1 MSSISN
7 LRIAIVGA
15 GVGGAVAGKLL
26 QDSGYDVVLYEQ
38 APAISRIGA
47 GIHLGPN
54 ALRVLNYIGVGQ
66 YVADHGVQPDA
77 WVSRRLET
85 GETLF
90 RLPLGP
96 TAVACYGAPY
106 VTIHRGDLHMALTG
120 ALDPKIVHFGRQL
133 VDLRTAGR
141 QMELRFADGTSA
153 TADLVI
159 GADGLYSRVREILLG
174 VEAPIYTG
182 VSGHRTTI
190 PIERLKGIE
199 VADLTKWFGSDRYT
213 LVYFL
218 TDTRD
223 ELYVVTGVPEP
234 AWESATSWVESSPTE
249 MREALR
255 LACAELQSIIAEIDG
270 PVTKWGFFTREPLP
284 FWSHGPVVLIGD
296 ACHPMKPTMAQGA
309 CMAMEDSAMLV
320 RCLVEAD
327 NLPTALRLYEANR
340 KERTHKVQTISGHNT
355 WLRSPMDPSW
365 AYAYDPFSIPLLEP
379 V

>member
-1 MSSISN
+1 MTSISN

-26 QDSGYDVVLYEQ
+26 QDGGYNVELYEQ
-38 APAISRIGA
+38 APAVSRMGA

-54 ALRVLNYIGVGQ
+54 ALRVLDRIEVGQ
-66 YVADHGVQPDA
+66 YVANHGVQPDA

-96 TAVACYGAPY
+96 TAIARYGAPY
-106 VTIHRGDLHMALTG
+106 VTIHRGDLHMALSG
-120 ALDPKIVHFGRQL
+120 ALDPKILHFGKQL
-133 VDLRTAGR
+133 TDLRTAGG
-141 QMELRFADGTSA
+141 QMELRFANGTYA

-159 GADGLYSRVREILLG
+159 GADGLNSRVREILLG
-174 VEAPIYTG
+174 VEPPIHTG
-182 VSGHRTTI
+182 VSGHRTTV

-199 VADLTKWFGSDRYT
+199 IADLTKWFGSDRYT

-218 TDTRD
+218 TDSRH
-223 ELYVVTGVPEP
+223 ELYVVTGVPERT
-234 AWESATSWVESSPTE
+234 WESETSWVESSPAE

-255 LACAELQSIIAEIDG
+255 SACVELQRIIAEVDG
-270 PVTKWGFFTREPLP
+270 PVSKWGFFTREPLP
-284 FWSHGPVVLIGD
+284 FWSQGPVVLIGD

-309 CMAMEDSAMLV
+309 CMAMEDAAMLV

-327 NLPTALRLYEANR
+327 DLATALRLYEANR
-340 KERTHKVQTISGHNT
+340 KERTHKVQTISGYNT
-355 WLRSPMDPSW
+355 WLRTPMDPAW
-365 AYAYDPFSIPLLEP
+365 AFAYDPFSVPLLEP
-379 V
+379 A

>member
-1 MSSISN
+1 MTSVSN

-26 QDSGYDVVLYEQ
+26 QDGGYNVELYEQ
-38 APAISRIGA
+38 APAVSRIGA

-54 ALRVLNYIGVGQ
+54 ALCVLNHIGVGQ
-66 YVADHGVQPDA
+66 YVANHGIQPDA

-96 TAVACYGAPY
+96 TAIARYGAPY
-106 VTIHRGDLHMALTG
+106 VTIHRGDLHMALSG
-120 ALDPKIVHFGRQL
+120 ALNPKILHFGKQL
-133 VDLRTAGR
+133 TDLRTVGA
-141 QMELRFADGTSA
+141 QIELRFADGTYA
-153 TADLVI
+153 PADLVI
-159 GADGLYSRVREILLG
+159 GADGLNSRVREILLG
-174 VEAPIYTG
+174 VEPPIHTG

-190 PIERLKGIE
+190 PIERLECAEI
-199 VADLTKWFGSDRYT
+199 ADLTKWFGSDRYT

-218 TDTRD
+218 TDSRH

-234 AWESATSWVESSPTE
+234 TWESDTSWVESSPAE
-249 MREALR
+249 MRGALR
-255 LACAELQSIIAEIDG
+255 SACAELQRIVAEVDG

-284 FWSHGPVVLIGD
+284 FWSQGPVVLIGD

-309 CMAMEDSAMLV
+309 CMAMEDAAMLV

-327 NLPTALRLYEANR
+327 DLATALRLYEANR
-340 KERTHKVQTISGHNT
+340 KERTHKVQTISGYNT
-355 WLRSPMDPSW
+355 WLRSPMDPAW
-365 AYAYDPFSIPLLEP
+365 AFAYDPFSVPLLEP
-379 V
+379 A

>member
-1 MSSISN
+1 MASISN

-26 QDSGYDVVLYEQ
+26 QEGGYNVELFEQ
-38 APAISRIGA
+38 APAVSRMGA

-54 ALRVLNYIGVGQ
+54 ALRVLDHIGVGQ
-66 YVADHGVQPDA
+66 YVANHGVQPDA

-96 TAVACYGAPY
+96 TAIARYGAPY
-106 VTIHRGDLHMALTG
+106 VTIHRGDLHMALSG
-120 ALDPKIVHFGRQL
+120 ALDPKILHFGKQL
-133 VDLRTAGR
+133 TDLRTAGA
-141 QMELRFADGTSA
+141 QMELRFADGTNA

-159 GADGLYSRVREILLG
+159 GADGLNSRVREILLG
-174 VEAPIYTG
+174 VEPPIHTG

-190 PIERLKGIE
+190 PIERLNGIE
-199 VADLTKWFGSDRYT
+199 IADLTKWFGSDRYT

-218 TDTRD
+218 TDSRH

-234 AWESATSWVESSPTE
+234 TWKSETSWVESSPAE

-255 LACAELQSIIAEIDG
+255 SACAEMQCIIAEVDG
-270 PVTKWGFFTREPLP
+270 PVSKWGFFTREPLP
-284 FWSHGPVVLIGD
+284 FWSQGPVVLIGD

-309 CMAMEDSAMLV
+309 CMAMEDAAMLV

-327 NLPTALRLYEANR
+327 DLATALRLYEANR
-340 KERTHKVQTISGHNT
+340 KERTHKVQTISGYNT
-355 WLRSPMDPSW
+355 WLRSPMDPAW
-365 AYAYDPFSIPLLEP
+365 AFAYDPFSVPLLEP
-379 V
+379 A

>member
-1 MSSISN
+1 MTSISN

-26 QDSGYDVVLYEQ
+26 QDGGYNVELYEQ
-38 APAISRIGA
+38 APAVSRMGA

-54 ALRVLNYIGVGQ
+54 ALRVLDRIEVGQ
-66 YVADHGVQPDA
+66 YVANHGVQPDA

-96 TAVACYGAPY
+96 TAIARYGAPY
-106 VTIHRGDLHMALTG
+106 VTIHRGDLHMALSG
-120 ALDPKIVHFGRQL
+120 ALDPKILHFGKQL
-133 VDLRTAGR
+133 TDLRTAGG
-141 QMELRFADGTSA
+141 QMELRFANGTYA

-159 GADGLYSRVREILLG
+159 GADGLNSRVREILLG
-174 VEAPIYTG
+174 VEPPIHTG

-199 VADLTKWFGSDRYT
+199 IADLTKWFGSDRYT

-218 TDTRD
+218 TDSRH
-223 ELYVVTGVPEP
+223 ELYVVTGVPERT
-234 AWESATSWVESSPTE
+234 WESETSWVESSPAE

-255 LACAELQSIIAEIDG
+255 SACVELQRIIAEVDG
-270 PVTKWGFFTREPLP
+270 PVSKWGFFTREPLP
-284 FWSHGPVVLIGD
+284 FWSQGPVVLIGD

-309 CMAMEDSAMLV
+309 CMAMEDAAMLV

-327 NLPTALRLYEANR
+327 DLATALRLYEANR
-340 KERTHKVQTISGHNT
+340 KERTHKVQTISGYNT
-355 WLRSPMDPSW
+355 WLRTPMDPAW
-365 AYAYDPFSIPLLEP
+365 AFAYDPFSVPLLEP
-379 V
+379 A

>member
-1 MSSISN
+1 MTSISN

-26 QDSGYDVVLYEQ
+26 QDGGYNVELYEQ
-38 APAISRIGA
+38 APAVSRMGA

-54 ALRVLNYIGVGQ
+54 ALRVLDRIEVGQ
-66 YVADHGVQPDA
+66 YVANHGVQPDA

-96 TAVACYGAPY
+96 TAIARYGAPY
-106 VTIHRGDLHMALTG
+106 VTIHRGDLHMALSG
-120 ALDPKIVHFGRQL
+120 ALDPKILHFGKQL
-133 VDLRTAGR
+133 TDLRTAGG
-141 QMELRFADGTSA
+141 QMELRFANGTYA

-159 GADGLYSRVREILLG
+159 GADGLNSRVREILLG
-174 VEAPIYTG
+174 VEPPIHTG

-199 VADLTKWFGSDRYT
+199 IADLTKWFGSDRYT

-218 TDTRD
+218 TDSRH
-223 ELYVVTGVPEP
+223 ELYVVTGVPERT
-234 AWESATSWVESSPTE
+234 WESETSWVESSPAE

-255 LACAELQSIIAEIDG
+255 SACAELQRIIAEVDG
-270 PVTKWGFFTREPLP
+270 PVSKWGFFTREPLP
-284 FWSHGPVVLIGD
+284 FWSQGPVVLIGD

-309 CMAMEDSAMLV
+309 CMAMEDAAMLV

-327 NLPTALRLYEANR
+327 DLATALRLYEANR
-340 KERTHKVQTISGHNT
+340 KERTHKVQTISGYNT
-355 WLRSPMDPSW
+355 WLRTPMDPAW
-365 AYAYDPFSIPLLEP
+365 AFAYDPFSVPLLEP
-379 V
+379 A

>member
-1 MSSISN
+1 MPSISN

-26 QDSGYDVVLYEQ
+26 QDGGYNVELYEQ
-38 APAISRIGA
+38 APAISRMGA

-54 ALRVLNYIGVGQ
+54 ALRILNHIGVGQ
-66 YVADHGVQPDA
+66 FVAKHGVQPDA

-96 TAVACYGAPY
+96 TAIARYGAPY
-106 VTIHRGDLHMALTG
+106 VTIHRGDLHMALSG
-120 ALDPKIVHFGRQL
+120 ALDPKILHFGKQL
-133 VDLRTAGR
+133 TDLRTAGG
-141 QMELRFADGTSA
+141 QMELRFANGTYA

-159 GADGLYSRVREILLG
+159 GADGLNSRVREILLG
-174 VEAPIYTG
+174 VEPPIHTG

-199 VADLTKWFGSDRYT
+199 IADLTKWFGSDRYT

-218 TDTRD
+218 TDSRH
-223 ELYVVTGVPEP
+223 ELYVVTGVPERT
-234 AWESATSWVESSPTE
+234 WESETSWVESSPAE

-255 LACAELQSIIAEIDG
+255 SACVELQRIIAEVDG
-270 PVTKWGFFTREPLP
+270 PVSKWGFFTREPLP
-284 FWSHGPVVLIGD
+284 FWSQGPVVLIGD

-309 CMAMEDSAMLV
+309 CMAMEDAAMLV
-320 RCLVEAD
+320 RCLVEGDDLA
-327 NLPTALRLYEANR
+327 TALRLYEANR
-340 KERTHKVQTISGHNT
+340 KERTHKVQTISGYNT
-355 WLRSPMDPSW
+355 WLRSPMDPAW
-365 AYAYDPFSIPLLEP
+365 AFAYDPFSISLLEP

>member
-1 MSSISN
+1 MTSISN

-26 QDSGYDVVLYEQ
+26 QDGGYNVELYEQ
-38 APAISRIGA
+38 APAVSRVGA

-54 ALRVLNYIGVGQ
+54 ALRVLNHIGVGQ
-66 YVADHGVQPDA
+66 YVANHGVQPDA
-77 WVSRRLET
+77 WVSRTLET

-96 TAVACYGAPY
+96 AAIARYGAPY
-106 VTIHRGDLHMALTG
+106 VTVHRGDLHMALSG
-120 ALDPKIVHFGRQL
+120 ALDPKILHFGKQL
-133 VDLRTAGR
+133 NDLRTAGG
-141 QMELRFADGTSA
+141 QMELRFADGTYA

-159 GADGLYSRVREILLG
+159 GADGLNSRVREILLG
-174 VEAPIYTG
+174 VEPPIHTG

-199 VADLTKWFGSDRYT
+199 IADLTKWFGSDRYT

-218 TDTRD
+218 TDSRH

-234 AWESATSWVESSPTE
+234 SWESETSWVESSPAE

-255 LACAELQSIIAEIDG
+255 SACAELQRIIAEVDG
-270 PVTKWGFFTREPLP
+270 LVTKWGFFTREPLP
-284 FWSHGPVVLIGD
+284 FWSQGPVVLIGD

-309 CMAMEDSAMLV
+309 CMAMEDAAMLV

-327 NLPTALRLYEANR
+327 DLATALRLYEANR
-340 KERTHKVQTISGHNT
+340 KERTHKVQTISGYNT
-355 WLRSPMDPSW
+355 WLRSPMDPAW
-365 AYAYDPFSIPLLEP
+365 AFAYDPFSVPLLEP
-379 V
+379 A

>member
-1 MSSISN
+1 MTSIRN

-15 GVGGAVAGKLL
+15 GVGGTVAAKLL
-26 QDSGYDVVLYEQ
+26 QDGGYNVELYEQ
-38 APAISRIGA
+38 APAVSRIGA

-54 ALRVLNYIGVGQ
+54 ALRVLNHIGVGQ

-96 TAVACYGAPY
+96 AAVACYGAPY

-120 ALDPKIVHFGRQL
+120 ALDPKIVHFGKQL
-133 VDLRTAGR
+133 TDLRAAGAG
-141 QMELRFADGTSA
+141 MELRFADGTFA
-153 TADLVI
+153 TADVVV

-174 VEAPIYTG
+174 VELPIHTG

-199 VADLTKWFGSDRYT
+199 IADLTKWFGSDRYT

-218 TDTRD
+218 TDNRD

-234 AWESATSWVESSPTE
+234 AWESETSWVESSPEE

-255 LACAELQSIIAEIDG
+255 PACAELQRIIAEIDG

-284 FWSHGPVVLIGD
+284 FWSQGPVVLIGD

-309 CMAMEDSAMLV
+309 CMAMEDAAMLV

-327 NLPTALRLYEANR
+327 EAAMALRLYEANR
-340 KERTHKVQTISGHNT
+340 KERTQKVQTISGHNT

-365 AYAYDPFSIPLLEP
+365 AFAYDPFSVPLLEP
-379 V
+379 A